1 MMKYILILVM
11 VLSHASFC
19 FAVYLRNYMVN
30 VHSKIIVLLFY
41 GSYLIFI
48 FTDLFVF
55 YRLVKYTYL
64 KEETKMLEQLKD
76 IKKKQKDDIEVVIE
90 EEQRNKEMIIQRIN
104 GVIEEI
110 DQNNFDQAKE
120 SFLEFYDDFKASYVK
135 TYCDNAYVNAVISN
149 KKSLMDKYGIDFK
162 YQIVLPQEMSLDVLV
177 LPTILFNILDNAIQA
192 SEKAKNKYIYL
203 KIQYT
208 HNFISIYMK
217 NSNFHINDDSVK
229 GMHGYGISIVE
240 DIIKENEGSYE
251 WHDEEDVFEASLM
264 LKYKGANINVDR
276 DRGR

>member
-1 MMKYILILVM
+1 MKYVLILVM
-11 VLSHASFC
+11 VLSQASFC
-19 FAVYLRNYMVN
+19 IAVYLRSYVQKIN
-30 VHSKIIVLLFY
+30 SKIIVFLFY

-48 FTDLFVF
+48 FTYLFIF
-55 YRLVKYTYL
+55 YRLVKYIHL
-64 KEETKMLEQLKD
+64 EEETKLLIQLND
-76 IKKKQKDDIEVVIE
+76 IKRKQKEDIEFVIE
-90 EEQRNKEMIIQRIN
+90 EEQKNKEKIVKQIN
-104 GVIEEI
+104 DVVQQI
-110 DQNNFDQAKE
+110 DCDRYEQAEK
-120 SFLEFYDDFKASYVK
+120 SFLEIYDDFKSNYTK

-162 YQIVLPQEMSLDVLV
+162 YQIVLPQKMSLDVLV

-208 HNFISIYMK
+208 HHFISIYMK
-217 NSNFHINDDSVK
+217 NSNFHINDESVK

-264 LKYKGANINVDR
+264 LKYKGADINVDR

>member
-1 MMKYILILVM
+1 MKYVLILVM
-11 VLSHASFC
+11 VLSQASFC
-19 FAVYLRNYMVN
+19 IAVYLRSYVKKIN
-30 VHSKIIVLLFY
+30 SKIIVFLFY

-48 FTDLFVF
+48 FTYLFIF
-55 YRLVKYTYL
+55 YRLVKYIHL
-64 KEETKMLEQLKD
+64 EEETKLLIQLND
-76 IKKKQKDDIEVVIE
+76 IKRKQKQDIEFVIE
-90 EEQRNKEMIIQRIN
+90 EEQKNKEKIVKQIN
-104 GVIEEI
+104 DVVQQI
-110 DQNNFDQAKE
+110 DCDRYEQAEK
-120 SFLEFYDDFKASYVK
+120 SFLEIYDDFKSNYTQ

-149 KKSLMDKYGIDFK
+149 KKSLMDKYEIDFK
-162 YQIVLPQEMSLDVLV
+162 YQIVLPQKMSLDVLV

-208 HNFISIYMK
+208 HHFISIYMK
-217 NSNFHINDDSVK
+217 NSNFHINDESVK

-264 LKYKGANINVDR
+264 LKYKGADINVDR